1 MTVMAGG
8 PMIGKTLWSRRTRR
22 RTNGRLRAW
31 LRPWLRTDVPPAVGF
46 ALAAGGAGWLVGQLL
61 VRLFG
66 GYAFAAGA
74 VSVLTVVAVGAV
86 MSLVWAERRQRAYSE
101 ALRVKVA
108 IDLGAF
114 LAEEDALIRE
124 RTRGRTPLRVVGT
137 WPVESS
143 R

>member
-1 MTVMAGG
+1 MTHVGG
-8 PMIGKTLWSRRTRR
+8 KILTGKTCQSRRTRR
-22 RTNGRLRAW
+22 QIRGRLRAW
-31 LRPWLRTDVPPAVGF
+31 LRRWLRTDVPPAVGF

-61 VRLFG
+61 VALFG

-86 MSLVWAERRQRAYSE
+86 LSLVWAERRQRAYSE

-124 RTRGRTPLRVVGT
+124 RTRGRQPLRVVGT